1 MIKKILRTTLVV
13 LLIALIVIQFFRP
26 ARNAAPEIAAN
37 QIEAS
42 FAVPDEVHQ
51 VLKVSCYD
59 CHSNTT
65 AYPWYSNIQP
75 VAWFLS
81 DHIAEGKREVNF
93 SEFSTYS
100 LRRQY
105 KKFKEIGEQVKGDEM
120 PLFSYTLI
128 HRDAFLNPAQKL
140 LLENWAASLMK
151 DMELKFPPDSLRKK

>member
-1 MIKKILRTTLVV
+1 MIKKIFKTILVV
-13 LLIALIVIQFFRP
+13 LLIALVVIQFFRP
-26 ARNAAPEIAAN
+26 ARNEAPEIAAN
-37 QIEAS
+37 QIEAVY
-42 FAVPDEVHQ
+42 AVPNEVQQ

-65 AYPWYSNIQP
+65 KYPWYSKIQP

-81 DHIAEGKREVNF
+81 DHIIEGKREINF
-93 SEFSTYS
+93 SEFATYS

-105 KKFKEIGEQVKGDEM
+105 KKFKEIGEQVKTDEM

-140 LLENWAASLMK
+140 LLENWAASSMK
-151 DMELKFPPDSLRKK
+151 EMELKFPPDSLRKK